1 MKYTKEY
8 LKQLLKDNEVQ
19 FNQSSLK
26 PKLLFQVFE
35 AGLLKP
41 EDVFPPVN
49 PKKYEYI
56 HKPMKVTY
64 TDTETGQVTTYDS
77 INKASKARKRGH
89 GFYLVRNRQDEKYLI
104 TVETD
109 EKTAV

>member
-35 AGLLKP
+35 AGLLKV

-49 PKKYEYI
+49 PMKYEYI
-56 HKPMKVTY
+56 HKPI
-64 TDTETGQVTTYDS
+64 QS
-77 INKASKARKRGH
+77 RKRGH
-89 GFYLVRNRQDEKYLI
+89 GFYFVRNRQDETYLI
-104 TVETD
+104 IVETD